1 MRDSKL
7 LGSIREAIEAA
18 GLKDGDTISFHHS
31 FREGDLAVGQVM
43 EDLSDEMGLH

>member
-31 FREGDLAVGQVM
+31 FREGTASFLLYALLGIAF
-43 EDLSDEMGLH
+43 